1 MAFMTERGGARLR
14 DMASF
19 EVSFLQSQ
27 LAVARRERETD
38 AQSFQTKHLKNFKRS
53 EAIRK
58 RNVELKNELMLVN
71 SRLSLTTA
79 NVEAMKR
86 SMDRLS
92 TEIEEVRVRCSETEE
107 AMSRQPGATLR
118 LEIKRL
124 CSKYHPDKAG
134 ESGCVPCAD
143 VIRDLVG
150 LLAV

>member
-1 MAFMTERGGARLR
+1 
-14 DMASF
+14 MASF

-27 LAVARRERETD
+27 LAEALRGRETD
-38 AQSFQTKHLKNFKRS
+38 ARTFETKHLKNYKRS

-58 RNVELKNELMLVN
+58 RNVELNNELRLVN
-71 SRLSLTTA
+71 ARLSQATA
-79 NVEAMKR
+79 NVESMKK

-92 TEIEEVRVRCSETEE
+92 TEIEEVQVRCREMQE

-124 CSKYHPDKAG
+124 CSKYHPDKTGDA
-134 ESGCVPCAD
+134 GCVRCAD

-150 LLAV
+150 LLEV

>member
-1 MAFMTERGGARLR
+1 
-14 DMASF
+14 MASF
-19 EVSFLQSQ
+19 EVTFLQSQ
-27 LAVARRERETD
+27 LAKALRERETD
-38 AQSFQTKHLKNFKRS
+38 TRSFETKHLKNYKRT

-58 RNVELKNELMLVN
+58 RNVELNNELRRVN
-71 SRLSLTTA
+71 ARLSLTTA
-79 NVEAMKR
+79 NVESMR
-86 SMDRLS
+86 TSMDRIS
-92 TEIEEVRVRCSETEE
+92 TEIEDVRARCSEMEE

-134 ESGCVPCAD
+134 DAGCVQCAD

>member
-1 MAFMTERGGARLR
+1 
-14 DMASF
+14 MASF
-19 EVSFLQSQ
+19 EVTFLQSQ
-27 LAVARRERETD
+27 LAKALRERETD
-38 AQSFQTKHLKNFKRS
+38 TRSFETKHLKNYKRA

-58 RNVELKNELMLVN
+58 RNVQLNNELMLVN
-71 SRLSLTTA
+71 SRLSLASA

-92 TEIEEVRVRCSETEE
+92 TEIEEVRVRCSEMEE

-124 CSKYHPDKAG
+124 CSKYHPDKVG

-143 VIRDLVG
+143 VIRDLVE
-150 LLAV
+150 LLSV

>member
-1 MAFMTERGGARLR
+1 
-14 DMASF
+14 MASF

-27 LAVARRERETD
+27 LAAARQERETD
-38 AQSFQTKHLKNFKRS
+38 ARSFETKHLKNYKRA

-58 RNVELKNELMLVN
+58 RNVELNNELRRVN
-71 SRLSLTTA
+71 ARLSLTTA
-79 NVEAMKR
+79 NVESMR
-86 SMDRLS
+86 TSMDRIS
-92 TEIEEVRVRCSETEE
+92 TEIEDVRARCSEMSE

-134 ESGCVPCAD
+134 DAGCVQCAD